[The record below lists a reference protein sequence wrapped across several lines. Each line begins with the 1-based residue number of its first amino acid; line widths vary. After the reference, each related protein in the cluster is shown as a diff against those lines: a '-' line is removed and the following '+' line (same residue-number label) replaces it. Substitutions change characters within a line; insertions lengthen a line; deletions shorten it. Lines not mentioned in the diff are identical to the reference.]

1 MVQAMRVGHG
11 RMRDGTLSHPVEATL
26 ECGSYGTY
34 IDGFCGV
41 PAPHCG
47 ADEVTMEF
55 CYTP

>member
-1 MVQAMRVGHG
+1 
-11 RMRDGTLSHPVEATL
+11 MRDGTLSHPVEATL